1 MPSSVA
7 YMLYAEYTELRA
19 TGFDV
24 LLVFTWILRAFILP
38 TCSNNGRLSC
48 WQATWPTLV
57 AS

>member
-24 LLVFTWILRAFILP
+24 LLVFTWILRTFILP
-38 TCSNNGRLSC
+38 TC
-48 WQATWPTLV
+48 
-57 AS
+57 